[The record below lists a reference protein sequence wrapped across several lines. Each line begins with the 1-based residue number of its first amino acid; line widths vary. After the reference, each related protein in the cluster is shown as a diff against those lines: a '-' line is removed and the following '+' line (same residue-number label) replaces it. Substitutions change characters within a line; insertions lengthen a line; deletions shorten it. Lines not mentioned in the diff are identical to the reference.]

1 MTRLLYQDKRSSR
14 VDQFLLSQDDVDAG
28 ELEALRSHG
37 TIKEVIEFYFG
48 EWYIIKVEDLDDKDL
63 HYLRLQ
69 INTSKKN
76 TRVKDLIEQVTYLK
90 KLIGMS

>member
-14 VDQFLLSQDDVDAG
+14 VDQFLLSQADIDAG

-48 EWYIIKVEDLDDKDL
+48 EWYIIKVENLDDKDMR
-63 HYLRLQ
+63 YLRLQ

>member
-1 MTRLLYQDKRSSR
+1 MTRLLYRDKRSSR
-14 VDQFLLSQDDVDAG
+14 VDQFLLSQADVDAG

-63 HYLRLQ
+63 RYLRLQ

>member
-1 MTRLLYQDKRSSR
+1 MTRLIYKDKRSSR
-14 VDQFLLSQDDVDAG
+14 VDQFLLSQADVDAG

>member
-14 VDQFLLSQDDVDAG
+14 VDQFLLSQADVDAG
-28 ELEALRSHG
+28 EFEALRSHG

>member
-14 VDQFLLSQDDVDAG
+14 VDQFLLSQADVDAG
-28 ELEALRSHG
+28 DLETLRSHG

-69 INTSKKN
+69 INASKKN